1 MKITT
6 SLKIAGA
13 VLASALSAMAVR
25 ADLAINENV
34 SLFGYAAGSI
44 QYNKVYDGDTDTSMD
59 ISAAKIGIA
68 LNFEPITAS
77 VSMYTDPGAKDLY
90 LLDAYASYN
99 LGHGLSATAGRFVT
113 YLGYES
119 FDLTENTFITYGSAN
134 YGNFAN
140 MFPSYH
146 QGVKIEYQN
155 GKSTLGIAIVDSV
168 YNLGDEFYRGDG
180 NARDG
185 LGIEGNFT
193 HTEEK
198 WSLGVTLAYQ
208 YGKAGY
214 QDIYGI
220 DPYANN
226 PEVFTADIW
235 LERNLGDVTVAG
247 EVAVKREGD
256 KVSDTVNTFYMA
268 FMAKQDVS
276 DKISIAGRLSYGNE
290 KGFGNFWKLSAM
302 PVGYEFSNNFS
313 IGTEVAYTRY
323 SKGVRDAINP
333 DTGTNYP
340 KYEFFAGV
348 QAVLK
353 F

>member
-13 VLASALSAMAVR
+13 VLASALSALAVR

-44 QYNKVYDGDTDTSMD
+44 EYNKADGGNTDTTMD
-59 ISAAKIGIA
+59 ITAVKLGFA
-68 LNFEPITAS
+68 LNFEPISAT
-77 VSMYTDPGAKDLY
+77 VSIYAGPGAEEVNV
-90 LLDAYASYN
+90 LDAYLSYK
-99 LGHGLSATAGRFVT
+99 LGHGLTASAGRFVT

-119 FDLTENTFITYGSAN
+119 FDLTENTFITYGGAN
-134 YGNFAN
+134 YGKFSG

-146 QGVKIEYQN
+146 QGVKIEYEN
-155 GKSTLGIAIVDSV
+155 GKTKLGLAVVDSV
-168 YNLGDEFYRGDG
+168 YNLGDEYYRGDG
-180 NARDG
+180 KLRDG
-185 LGIEGNFT
+185 FGVEANFT
-193 HTEEK
+193 HTEEN
-198 WSLGVTLAYQ
+198 WSLGLTFAYQ
-208 YGKAGY
+208 YGRAGY
-214 QDIYGI
+214 QDFYGI

-235 LERNLGDVTVAG
+235 LERKFGDVTVAA
-247 EVAVKREGD
+247 ELAVMRESD
-256 KVSDTVNTFYMA
+256 KVIDPTNTYYMA
-268 FMAKQDVS
+268 LMAKQDVS
-276 DKISIAGRLSYGNE
+276 DKIAIAGRLSYGNQE
-290 KGFGNFWKLSAM
+290 GIGNFWKLSAM

-313 IGTEVAYTRY
+313 VNTEVAYTRY
-323 SKGVRDAINP
+323 SKSFQAAIA
-333 DTGTNYP
+333 P